1 MLVQRPIGQRSLRAW
16 GVTDG
21 RLSNHIG
28 GLNVFFNSFLLCVF
42 CFSPVWML
50 QPVNEL
56 RCAMQ
61 GRLRC
66 DCRTWCVRW
75 LVPVP
80 YLRHHLMHSSSKGT
94 MYHLHRHLI
103 CMIQEVYHKY
113 LSMPIPAS
121 VWDKSNRG
129 SLMFF
134 AYGIFYIFLLATLAI
149 RDRNQ
154 PTRTLVCCFEG
165 WRIALCCRSSC
176 QICS

>member
-1 MLVQRPIGQRSLRAW
+1 MTPLERPFCTGC
-16 GVTDG
+16 
-21 RLSNHIG
+21 LSRGPSARGHCVLEVWPMEGCQIT
-28 GLNVFFNSFLLCVF
+28 LEVWMFFFYSFLLCVF

-50 QPVNEL
+50 QPVNEP

-80 YLRHHLMHSSSKGT
+80 YLRHHLMHSWSKRT

-134 AYGIFYIFLLATLAI
+134 AYGIFSYFY
-149 RDRNQ
+149 
-154 PTRTLVCCFEG
+154 
-165 WRIALCCRSSC
+165 
-176 QICS
+176 